1 MSIVLV
7 GSTSGSVTLQE
18 PAVAGT
24 TVLDLPAVSGTVL
37 TSASTITPSDG
48 SVTQAK
54 LAAGVAGN
62 GPTFSAYQGSS
73 QTLSSATFTK
83 ITLDTEEWDTNNNFA
98 SSRFTPTVAG
108 YYQVNA
114 AISNNT
120 GTQTVAYIYKNGG
133 QYKQGIN
140 TTSFSATASALV
152 YLNGSTDYVEFFGY
166 FASST
171 TTNTGVNTTYF
182 QGVLVRAG

>member
-1 MSIVLV
+1 MSIVLQSSGG
-7 GSTSGSVTLQE
+7 GSITVQE
-18 PAVAGT
+18 PATASNFT
-24 TVLDLPAVSGTVL
+24 ISLPATTGTMAL
-37 TSASTITPSDG
+37 TSVVPS
-48 SVTQAK
+48 
-54 LAAGVAGN
+54 
-62 GPTFSAYQGSS
+62 FSAYASTS

-83 ITLDTEEWDTNNNFA
+83 ITFDTEEWDTNNNFS

-108 YYQVNA
+108 YYQVNG

-120 GTQTVAYIYKNGG
+120 ATQTVAYIYKNGG

-140 TTSFSATASALV
+140 GSVFAATASGLV

-171 TTNTGVNTTYF
+171 STNAGVNATYF
-182 QGVLVRAG
+182 QACLVRAA